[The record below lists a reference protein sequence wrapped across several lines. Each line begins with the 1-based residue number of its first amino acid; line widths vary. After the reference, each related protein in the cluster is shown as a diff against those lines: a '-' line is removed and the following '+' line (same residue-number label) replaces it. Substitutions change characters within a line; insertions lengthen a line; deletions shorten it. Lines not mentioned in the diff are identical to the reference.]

1 MVHVIDLNFHVSE
14 AIAVFVIESSEGLI
28 LIESGP
34 HSTMPYLEKGLSE
47 LGYSLSQVS
56 HVLLTHIHFDH
67 AGAAWALAKEGA
79 KVFVHPVGYPHLL
92 DPGKLYN
99 SAKRIYGDMMESLWG
114 LMEGIPEEQLQV
126 VEDASTL
133 NIGEHSFLALHTPG
147 HANHHIAWQWEDIIF
162 CGDVGGVRVPG
173 GPVVP
178 PCPPPDINLEAWR
191 KSIERIL
198 EQNPTQLYL
207 THYGSVDEPA
217 SHMEK
222 LRNIMDDWANW
233 IKPYWEAGKKPNE
246 VVPEF
251 RQYAE
256 QQLRDAGLDDMG
268 VSRYEAAN
276 PAWMSVAGL
285 MRYWRKKSEGALEV

>member
-92 DPGKLYN
+92 DPSKLYN